1 MPCFR
6 QSSTIGGHKSLANEK
21 EGIEMNTVNE
31 YRQAQLAI
39 TDLKAAVLSLL
50 ERSPRAM
57 SNAAIGRSLGIYAGH
72 KRHEGHVSRTLLAML
87 EAEGV
92 VQQNPDDQTWSVR
105 SHLPS

>member
-1 MPCFR
+1 
-6 QSSTIGGHKSLANEK
+6 
-21 EGIEMNTVNE
+21 MNNGVE

-39 TDLKAAVLSLL
+39 AELKAAVLSLL
-50 ERSPRAM
+50 EKAHSGM

-92 VQQNPDDQTWSVR
+92 VQQDPDDQTWSVR
-105 SHLPS
+105 SHMPS

>member
-1 MPCFR
+1 MT
-6 QSSTIGGHKSLANEK
+6 SGS
-21 EGIEMNTVNE
+21 E

-39 TDLKAAVLSLL
+39 AELKAAVLSLL
-50 ERSPRAM
+50 EKAPGGL

-92 VQQNPDDQTWSVR
+92 VQQDPDDQSWTVR
-105 SHLPS
+105 NHLPS